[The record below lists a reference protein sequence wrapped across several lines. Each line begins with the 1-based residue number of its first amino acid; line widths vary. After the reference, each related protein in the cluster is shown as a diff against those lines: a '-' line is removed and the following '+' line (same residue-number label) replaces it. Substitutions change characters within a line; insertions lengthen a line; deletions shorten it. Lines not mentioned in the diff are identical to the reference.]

1 MINMAGIKLKFWGAV
16 VMLSVTF
23 QASASPVQ
31 SSQTDQPRDTLSQRL
46 QACTVCHGKE
56 GRATSAGYFPRI
68 AGKPA
73 DYLYQQLLNFRDGR
87 RTYAAMTHL
96 LQFLSDDYLRE
107 MANHFAGLNLPYPPP
122 QATSA
127 TRAVLDRGRALVQ
140 QGDKARRIPACVS
153 CHGGA
158 LTGVLPAVPGL
169 LGLPRDYITAQ
180 LGAWRNGKRRA
191 SPQDCMHEIAQRLDP
206 DDVSAVAQ
214 WLSLQNLP
222 ANTAPAAKPRLDPS
236 VHCGPALK

>member
-1 MINMAGIKLKFWGAV
+1 MINITSTNRRIVTLMAMVCV
-16 VMLSVTF
+16 VLFTH
-23 QASASPVQ
+23 
-31 SSQTDQPRDTLSQRL
+31 SSQAQDRPWREPQDTLSQRL

-56 GRATSAGYFPRI
+56 GRATNAGYFPRI

-96 LQFLSDDYLRE
+96 LAFLSDDYLRE

-122 QATSA
+122 QSTNASP
-127 TRAVLDRGRALVQ
+127 AVLVHGRTLVE
-140 QGDKARRIPACVS
+140 QGDKSRQIPACVA
-153 CHGGA
+153 CHGVA

-169 LGLPRDYITAQ
+169 LGLPRDYITGQ

-191 SPQDCMHEIAQRLDP
+191 PSPDCMHDIAQRLEAQ
-206 DDVSAVAQ
+206 DVSALAQ
-214 WLSLQNLP
+214 WLSSQNLP
-222 ANTAPAAKPRLDPS
+222 PNTAPAAQPRLNS
-236 VHCGPALK
+236 AVHCGLNLN

>member
-1 MINMAGIKLKFWGAV
+1 MINIAGIKLKHWVAFGFMGMALCALASEAQDLQGAE
-16 VMLSVTF
+16 
-23 QASASPVQ
+23 P
-31 SSQTDQPRDTLSQRL
+31 PDTLSQRL

-56 GRATSAGYFPRI
+56 GRATNSGYFPRI

-96 LQFLSDDYLRE
+96 LELLSDDYLRE
-107 MANHFAGLNLPYPPP
+107 IAQHFASLNLPYPAP
-122 QATSA
+122 QSTNASP
-127 TRAVLDRGRALVQ
+127 AVLGRGRALVQ
-140 QGDKARRIPACVS
+140 RGDKSRQIPACVS